1 MASTLK
7 VNTLE
12 SASGSTITIPT
23 GKTLVGTDTV
33 SIKAPG
39 MVVQVVHSTFNTQ
52 VYKASTSTST
62 TGHSATITPKYSN
75 SIIVIHCMMGGEVF
89 SSSNT
94 GIGFKVLKDSTE
106 IYNNDYAIYNSSNNA
121 QRIDQVPILFKE
133 TSGSTSARTYKVQ
146 ASRRSSDGTARVN
159 AYGESC
165 MTIMEIA
172 Q

>member
-1 MASTLK
+1 MSILK
-7 VNTLE
+7 VDTINEKT
-12 SASGSTITIPT
+12 SGNGVHID
-23 GKTLVGTDTV
+23 GH
-33 SIKAPG
+33 
-39 MVVQVVHSTFNTQ
+39 VVQVATDRD
-52 VYKASTSTST
+52 T
-62 TGHSATITPKYSN
+62 TTLTMSSDNNYHDTGLSISFTPKYSN

-121 QRIDQVPILFKE
+121 QRIEQVPILLRE
-133 TSGSTSARTYKVQ
+133 TSGSKSARTYKVQ
-146 ASRRSSDGTARVN
+146 ASRRSSGGTARVN
-159 AYGESC
+159 NYGESC